1 MWGCSSVALEQ
12 NKVHATLAALLV
24 HSQSC
29 RIKSR
34 VKLNC
39 IWFRLV
45 VVHRFTVNM
54 QCRSGFV
61 FLMCFL
67 KLRLLCVPM
76 QFLGQFMSSDS
87 GSSALCTRSHHW
99 TVQYSVPNW
108 KMNLVETYL
117 TLWQNA
123 VQVLYKKIQCKTLEQ
138 LCVACRL
145 RGKKKKRGW
154 GWKKK

>member
-1 MWGCSSVALEQ
+1 M
-12 NKVHATLAALLV
+12 
-24 HSQSC
+24 
-29 RIKSR
+29 
-34 VKLNC
+34 
-39 IWFRLV
+39 
-45 VVHRFTVNM
+45 HRFTVHM

-76 QFLGQFMSSDS
+76 QFLGQFMLSDS
-87 GSSALCTRSHHW
+87 GSSALCTRSHQL
-99 TVQYSVPNW
+99 TVQYTAPHC

-145 RGKKKKRGW
+145 RGKKKKKGVGMKEEVVR
-154 GWKKK
+154 K